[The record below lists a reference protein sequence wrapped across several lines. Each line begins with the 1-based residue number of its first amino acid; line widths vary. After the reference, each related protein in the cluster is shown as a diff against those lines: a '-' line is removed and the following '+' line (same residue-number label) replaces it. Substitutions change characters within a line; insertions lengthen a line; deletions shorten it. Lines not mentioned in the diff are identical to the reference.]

1 MIRSLRWRLVLAAA
15 LIIAAVAIAAGFFS
29 SFTVKR
35 EFDRFLVS
43 QRHSDMQRALSLLK
57 AGGRQDLDTAMR
69 RVHEEFGL
77 RVLVMDGPRVIAH
90 YPPVLARYRVTI
102 LPDGGLQLS
111 RSDKGRAESLMV
123 RGMSH
128 QLAGI
133 GTVWLLPA
141 AGSGPGAGKFR
152 VRVDRF
158 LIVGLA
164 LAALLAVLVLVTVAR
179 RVFAPVEALT
189 RGAQALAGGRLD
201 TRVDVRGDDEIG
213 QLAKAFNG
221 MADALERNERARR
234 NMVSD
239 VAHELRTPLTNI
251 RVQLEAVED
260 GVIAADAKFLG
271 SLAED
276 TATLSRLVDDLQ
288 QLSLAEAGQLRL
300 EVEEIAVDALV
311 ARALDGLE
319 RRIEERG
326 LTVTTGVDATLV
338 RVDPRRIV
346 QVLRNLIVNSLTFSR
361 TSIAITSRSDG
372 GQVELRVADDGPG
385 IPPEHEARIFD
396 RFYRADAAR
405 SRTTGGAGL
414 GLAIAKQLVD
424 LHGGTIAL
432 ENRPGEGATFVF
444 RIPRA

>member
-15 LIIAAVAIAAGFFS
+15 LIITAVAVAAGLFS

-35 EFDRFLVS
+35 EFDRFLVT
-43 QRHSDMQRALSLLK
+43 QRRAEVGRALELFEQ
-57 AGGRQDLDTAMR
+57 GGRQNLEQTMQ
-69 RVHEEFGL
+69 RVHRELGF
-77 RVLVMDGPRVIAH
+77 RSLVAADGS
-90 YPPVLARYRVTI
+90 VLARYPPELGQYEVVIVHDSLRLTRRHEGAAEALV
-102 LPDGGLQLS
+102 LKGMNHNVPGL
-111 RSDKGRAESLMV
+111 
-123 RGMSH
+123 
-128 QLAGI
+128 
-133 GTVWLLPA
+133 GTVWLLPPP
-141 AGSGPGAGKFR
+141 GPGPGAGKFR
-152 VRVDRF
+152 VSVDRW
-158 LIVGLA
+158 LLTGLA
-164 LAALLAVLVLVTVAR
+164 VAALLAVLVLLTIAR

-189 RGAQALAGGRLD
+189 RGARALAGGRLD
-201 TRVDVRGDDEIG
+201 TRVDVRGNDEIG
-213 QLAKAFNG
+213 ELARAFNG

-260 GVIAADAKFLG
+260 GVIEPDAKFLA
-271 SLAED
+271 SMSED
-276 TATLSRLVDDLQ
+276 AATLSRLIEDLQ

-300 EVEEIAVDALV
+300 EVDEIGVDALV

-326 LTVTTGVDATLV
+326 LAVTTEVDATPV

-346 QVLRNLIVNSLTFSR
+346 QVLRNLMVNSLTFARSSLAISSR
-361 TSIAITSRSDG
+361 IDD
-372 GQVELRVADDGPG
+372 GQVEVRVADDGPG
-385 IPPEHEARIFD
+385 VPPEHADRIFD

-414 GLAIAKQLVD
+414 GLAIARQLVE